1 MPSPG
6 RFTVTRTLSAVAAAA
21 LALALA
27 VTREPASARPPHS
40 ESWVAPAR
48 PPVAGWAWPVSGPRV
63 VVRGYEA
70 PASRY
75 SAGHRGIDI
84 AAAPGLPV
92 VAPESGTVRF
102 AGVVVNR
109 PTVTVQTAEGVLLS
123 IEPVVAAHEVGEP
136 VARGAPLGTVA
147 TGGHCA
153 GVCIHLGVRVN
164 GEYVSPMR
172 FFGGVPRAVLLP
184 LR

>member
-1 MPSPG
+1 MPSP
-6 RFTVTRTLSAVAAAA
+6 RHLSVTRTLSAVAAAA

-27 VTREPASARPPHS
+27 VAPEPARARLPANVN
-40 ESWVAPAR
+40 EIAPT
-48 PPVAGWAWPVSGPRV
+48 PDAGWAWPVSGPRHV
-63 VVRGYEA
+63 ARGYEA

-84 AAAPGLPV
+84 VAAEGTPVLAPQ
-92 VAPESGTVRF
+92 SGTVRF
-102 AGVVVNR
+102 AGIVVDR
-109 PTVTVQTAEGVLLS
+109 PTVTVQTAAGVLVS
-123 IEPVVAAHEVGEP
+123 IEPVTASPGVGAAIT
-136 VARGAPLGTVA
+136 RGSQLGVIA

-153 GVCIHLGVRVN
+153 GTCIHLGVRVN

-172 FFGGVPRAVLLP
+172 FFGGIPRSVLLP